1 MEENNVYKILENA
14 LTDGLKLMEAFKVDN
29 TKITNRL
36 AAKLKRVLLPLHP
49 QIKDIE
55 YRKNT
60 TEAFLTFVARYPN
73 EANID
78 AEARASIFVRLK
90 KDSNDKYTLI
100 DMEETKKA
108 TQIEIYYKLRLM

>member
-1 MEENNVYKILENA
+1 MEENNVYRILENA

-36 AAKLKRVLLPLHP
+36 VAKLKRVLLPLNP

-55 YRKNT
+55 YHKDT
-60 TEAFLTFVARYPN
+60 TEAFLTFVAKYPN
-73 EANID
+73 DANID

-90 KDSNDKYTLI
+90 KDDNNKYTLI

-108 TQIEIYYKLRLM
+108 TQIEIDYKLRLM